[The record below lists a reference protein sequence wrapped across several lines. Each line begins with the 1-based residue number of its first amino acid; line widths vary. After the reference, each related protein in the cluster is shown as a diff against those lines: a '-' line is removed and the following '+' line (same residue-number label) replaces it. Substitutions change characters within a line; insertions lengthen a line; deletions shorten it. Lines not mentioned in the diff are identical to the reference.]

1 MLIAM
6 DIKRKVN
13 FELLPYGKNNNYYR
27 IRIGVSYPGHR
38 IYLPTGCNIRSIDGW
53 DEINHLFI
61 KGYESVKGEKSD
73 VQNKELIRLTGII
86 DKCFKMHEVNDTIP
100 TPAQI
105 KEYYHEHYNIKRQI
119 DEAIDE
125 EIRADLKPLAFW
137 TIYEEF
143 LEDNGAKNAWSA
155 STLNKFYYLK
165 NDLTNYKKKIEFE
178 DITEKWLTGF
188 VCFLRDKKYTAPAKS
203 LPDEHGKRKG
213 EKIGLKND
221 SIKKKLCYLRWFLK
235 WATAKGYNSSLAYQT
250 FKPTLKSTNNPVVF
264 LTKEELN
271 AINSL
276 ELPETKKYLERVR
289 DVFMF
294 CCFSGLRYSDA
305 LNLKKSDI
313 KNSKIMITTVKTGDS
328 ISIELNDVTKQ
339 ILNKYKDYP
348 LENNKALPVITN
360 QKMNSYVKELC
371 FLAGIDEPIRIT
383 NYRGSKRID
392 EVQPKYRLIGTHTGR
407 RTFICQMLSLGVPAE
422 IVMKWTGHSDYSAMK
437 PYIAIVDQAKAAQMT
452 KINVLLQ
459 Q

>member
-1 MLIAM
+1 M
-6 DIKRKVN
+6 DIKRKYSFRV
-13 FELLPYGKNNNYYR
+13 ESYGKDNKQFR
-27 IRIGVSYPGHR
+27 IRIIVSYAGVR
-38 IYLPTGCNIRSIDGW
+38 LFLSTGCTIKNLDAW
-53 DEINHLFI
+53 DEENKRIR
-61 KGYESVKGEKSD
+61 KGYLSTRGEKSES
-73 VQNKELIRLTGII
+73 QNKTI
-86 DKCFKMHEVNDTIP
+86 DKAISIVEDCFKINEVVGSIP
-100 TPAQI
+100 SPQQVR
-105 KEYYHEHYNIKRQI
+105 EYFDEKFNQKYNEPEHSINETNIKS
-119 DEAIDE
+119 
-125 EIRADLKPLAFW
+125 FW
-137 TIYEEF
+137 EVYDEF
-143 LEDNGAKNAWSA
+143 LADNGEKNAWTE
-155 STLNKFYYLK
+155 STINKFQYLR
-165 NDLTNYKKKIEFE
+165 NDLTNYKKSIQFE

-203 LPDEHGKRKG
+203 LPDEQGKRKG
-213 EKIGLKND
+213 EKVGLKND

-235 WATAKGYNSSLAYQT
+235 WATAKRYNSNLAYQT

-305 LNLKKSDI
+305 LNLRKSDI

-328 ISIELNDVTKQ
+328 ISIELNDVTTQ